1 MRLFIRQTINWL
13 PRILGVLFSVFLG
26 LFATDVFNE
35 VYKIRQA
42 VGAFIIHLL
51 PSIFLFTFTL
61 IGWRWPRWGAFLF
74 AITGLIFVMYFK
86 NPWPIDII
94 LAGPQFLVAIL
105 FGINFLLKNKQ
116 KSKEENVPVL

>member
-1 MRLFIRQTINWL
+1 MRPFIHKTINWL

-35 VYKIRQA
+35 AYKIRQA
-42 VGAFIIHLL
+42 IGAFIIHLL

-74 AITGLIFVMYFK
+74 TVTGVTFLTYFH
-86 NPWPIDII
+86 NPWQIDLI
-94 LAGPQFLVAIL
+94 LVAPQFLVAIL
-105 FGINFLLKNKQ
+105 FGISFLLKNKN
-116 KSKEENVPVL
+116 KIKE